1 MPDDDSTRRPG
12 LKPSREWTTPK
23 QVYLLGPGP
32 FELPPCG
39 TSVAV
44 QTDLEDCFVLELQT
58 LAEGQRVRVP
68 IANETLPILKMI
80 IGNMELRQTP

>member
-1 MPDDDSTRRPG
+1 MPDDDSRRRPG
-12 LKPSREWTTPK
+12 QKTSREWTTPK
-23 QVYLLGPGP
+23 EVHLLGPGP

-44 QTDLEDCFVLELQT
+44 HADVEGRFVLELQT

-68 IANETLPILKMI
+68 IANDVLPILKMI
-80 IGNMELRQTP
+80 IGNMELRPAP